1 MAGKSSELLVEKAD
15 DFFLV
20 QAIDKAAHQRAQV
33 GCRGGDGLAVAGY
46 VGEKQPADAARGATG
61 NVVDIAAALGLAE
74 RLAVDPDIETT
85 QFDAAGGK
93 LAAAPDLHALHVLRG
108 RIRHGSII
116 RSGGIRAESD
126 WITIGAPGAP
136 DTGIIELELPSPGG
150 TLDT

>member
-1 MAGKSSELLVEKAD
+1 VAGKRSELLVEKAD

-46 VGEKQPADAARGATG
+46 VGEKQTADAARGATG
-61 NVVDIAAALGLAE
+61 NVVDIAATLGLAE

-116 RSGGIRAESD
+116 TVGRESSRIFGYSSPD
-126 WITIGAPGAP
+126 DSAKHCAP
-136 DTGIIELELPSPGG
+136 LEGPPREQPS
-150 TLDT
+150 LR